1 VLVTD
6 PEDLFC
12 LAVYAMQASQTCM
25 LSNIQGSAVPF
36 TGLPSPPHTLSYA
49 VQQYGQNSV
58 MLRVQWQTP
67 QDSGGAPVSYTV
79 TISPGATQV
88 TTTATNTSLSGIPYN
103 VMNTISIVAT
113 NCNGSSSA
121 VMETIRIG
129 KLHAQYSL

>member
-1 VLVTD
+1 
-6 PEDLFC
+6 
-12 LAVYAMQASQTCM
+12 M
-25 LSNIQGSAVPF
+25 LSNVQGSAVPF
-36 TGLPSPPHTLSYA
+36 TGLPFPPHTLSYA

-67 QDSGGAPVSYTV
+67 QDSGGAPVSYIVTV
-79 TISPGATQV
+79 SPGATQV
-88 TTTATNTSLSGIPYN
+88 TTTATNTSLSGVPYN

-129 KLHAQYSL
+129 K

>member
-1 VLVTD
+1 
-6 PEDLFC
+6 
-12 LAVYAMQASQTCM
+12 M
-25 LSNIQGSAVPF
+25 LSNIQGSVVPF
-36 TGLPSPPHTLSYA
+36 TGLPSPPHTLSCA

-58 MLRVQWQTP
+58 MLRVQLLSP
-67 QDSGGAPVSYTV
+67 QDSGGAPASYFV

-121 VMETIRIG
+121 VMKTIRIG
-129 KLHAQYSL
+129 K